1 MIKFCYRKRNQ
12 YKEDGVMKKYLSSM
26 IVMMCILL
34 SVTVVSA
41 EQAEWKAENYDID
54 KIQKIYI
61 EYDIDKNDGVSFSDL
76 ENLKILQ
83 SLNENR
89 KYMKK
94 YELVNN
100 KDMAD
105 AVLSIK
111 MLSWG
116 TNKHWANEQKV
127 TQNQTISHKDKDGK
141 MSSVTI
147 PVIVTNP
154 GYYYYTQYFSAKFVL
169 KDKEDNTIFERVD
182 NREDEKKAYDMFNRA
197 VKDFYKDVNSLK

>member
-1 MIKFCYRKRNQ
+1 
-12 YKEDGVMKKYLSSM
+12 MKKYLSSM
-26 IVMMCILL
+26 VIMMCILL

-41 EQAEWKAENYDID
+41 EQAEWKAEDYDID

-94 YELVNN
+94 YKLVNN

-127 TQNQTISHKDKDGK
+127 TQNQTISHKDGK

>member
-1 MIKFCYRKRNQ
+1 
-12 YKEDGVMKKYLSSM
+12 MKKYLSSM
-26 IVMMCILL
+26 VIMMCILL

-41 EQAEWKAENYDID
+41 EQAEWKAEDYDID

-94 YELVNN
+94 YKLVNN

-111 MLSWG
+111 MLSCG

-141 MSSVTI
+141 MPSVTI

>member
-1 MIKFCYRKRNQ
+1 
-12 YKEDGVMKKYLSSM
+12 MKKYLSSM
-26 IVMMCILL
+26 VIMMCILL

-61 EYDIDKNDGVSFSDL
+61 EYDIDKNEDVSFSDL

-116 TNKHWANEQKV
+116 TNKHWVSEQKV

>member
-1 MIKFCYRKRNQ
+1 
-12 YKEDGVMKKYLSSM
+12 MKKYLSSM
-26 IVMMCILL
+26 VVMMCILL
-34 SVTVVSA
+34 SVAVVSA
-41 EQAEWKAENYDID
+41 EQAEWKDEDYDID

-76 ENLKILQ
+76 EDLKILQ
-83 SLNENR
+83 SLDENK
-89 KYMKK
+89 KYIKK
-94 YELVNN
+94 YELV
-100 KDMAD
+100 KDKDTAD

-116 TNKHWANEQKV
+116 TNKHWVSEQKV
-127 TQNQTISHKDKDGK
+127 TQNQTISHTDKDGK

-154 GYYYYTQYFSAKFVL
+154 GYYYYTEYFSAKFVL
-169 KDKEDNTIFERVD
+169 KDKNGDTIFERVD

-197 VKDFYKDVNSLK
+197 SERFL